1 MHTKWQILRE
11 LSVMDEMGELPKGLM
26 DGIKDQERYRP
37 SKMTRMWLIGH
48 LLNSKWP
55 NFWLEVQERLGIK
68 KALVGKRTQFMDNDV
83 TGDLVEKAMMVG
95 VDFNKVDIS

>member
-11 LSVMDEMGELPKGLM
+11 LSVIDEMGELPKGLM
-26 DGIKDQERYRP
+26 DGIKDQEHYRP
-37 SKMTRMWLIGH
+37 SKMTRMWVIDH
-48 LLNSKWP
+48 LLHPNWP

-68 KALVGKRTQFMDNDV
+68 KALVGKRAQFMDNES
-83 TGDLVEKAMMVG
+83 TGDLVEKAMIAG